1 MLSKSIKL
9 AALLCAYYVP
19 VSYAAATWPASSDEL
34 EDIMFLNNGLH
45 ARAFSAAVVPCGSS
59 QAGPG
64 RDASAEWLR
73 TAFHDMAPGSAVG
86 VNKGIGGL
94 DASIAFELGGVATED
109 IGAAFGTTLTTFSP
123 FLTSRSSMADLI
135 ALGVYTSVRACSGP
149 VVAIRTGRKDA
160 TASGPLGVPQPQNGI
175 GTFQN
180 QFARMGFSN
189 TEMIQVVACGH
200 TMGGVHAVN
209 FPNIVTAG
217 TVPNDYQFLDSTRGF
232 DSKIAVEYIAKNGS
246 DALVQGPCASSGR
259 CSDLA
264 IFASD
269 GNATVAAMQ
278 DPTAFSN
285 VCATVLQKMIELVP
299 SGVTL
304 TDPITIYEVK
314 PYNLQ
319 LSVLAGGTQ
328 LSFTGE
334 IRVRTTSQAV
344 SSVTLVYVDRTG
356 ASSCGAACTIT
367 TTLKGTASGFDDT
380 FSVRLLSLLK
390 KRTILIHSSITV
402 SPHSSQLPHQSL
414 HLL

>member
-1 MLSKSIKL
+1 MFPKAIKL
-9 AALLCAYYVP
+9 TALLCAYHVQ
-19 VSYAAATWPASSDEL
+19 VSYSAATWPSSSDEL

-45 ARAFSAAVVPCGSS
+45 ARAFSAAVTPCGFS
-59 QAGPG
+59 QFGPG

-109 IGAAFGTTLTTFSP
+109 IGAAFATTLTTFSP
-123 FLTSRSSMADLI
+123 FLTTRSSMADLI
-135 ALGVYTSVRACSGP
+135 ALGVYTSVRACGGP

-160 TASGPLGVPQPQNGI
+160 TFAGPIGVPQPQNGI

-200 TMGGVHAVN
+200 TIGGVHSVN

-232 DSKIAVEYIAKNGS
+232 DSKIAVEYIANNGS
-246 DALVQGPCASSGR
+246 DALVRGPCASSTR

-264 IFASD
+264 IFTSD
-269 GNATVAAMQ
+269 NNATIQSMQ
-278 DPTAFSN
+278 DPASFNS

-299 SGVTL
+299 SGVVL
-304 TDPITIYEVK
+304 TDAITVYDIK
-314 PYNLQ
+314 PFNLQ
-319 LSVLAGGTQ
+319 LSVLGGGSQ

-334 IRVRTTSQAV
+334 IRVRTTLQ
-344 SSVTLVYVDRTG
+344 SVTSVQLVYSDRNG
-356 ASSCGAACTIT
+356 ASSCGACTIT
-367 TTLKGTASGFDDT
+367 TTLTGTASGFDDT
-380 FSVRLLSLLK
+380 FAVRVIPAIN
-390 KRTILIHSSITV
+390 R
-402 SPHSSQLPHQSL
+402 
-414 HLL
+414 